1 MAPGV
6 LASISKQQGPDEG
19 SAPAVFASKNAIK
32 TAEPQ
37 DVRISLEDDRAVH
50 PMVLKTFRIL
60 VADLCQQFKGGHPG
74 GAIGMAAI
82 GMALWK
88 YVMKYAPHTPDFFN
102 RDRFVLSNG
111 HTCLFQYCFL
121 HLTGYRDMT
130 MEQLMSYHS
139 NRTDALCPGHPEIE
153 HEGIE
158 VTTGPLGQGVAN
170 AVGLAMASKNLAAT
184 FNQPG
189 FEVVDNHTWC
199 MIGDACLQEGVA
211 LEAISLA
218 GHWRLNNLT
227 IMYDNNQV
235 TCDGSVDLTNTE
247 NVNDKMRACGW
258 DVLEIED
265 GNYDIEG
272 IVKALQTARQ
282 SKDKPTFINI
292 KTTIGLGSKVAGTAP
307 AHGAAFGADDVA
319 NMKKN
324 EGFSPDEHFVIG
336 DETRQFFRGLP
347 ERGQKWVREYDELL
361 ASYEQAHP
369 DLAARF
375 TARRKGELPSDWKDL
390 IPKSFPDKPTSTR
403 AANGLVLNPMA
414 EKIDSFMVGTADLT
428 PSVYMDWPGKVDFQ
442 HPSLRTQCGINGDY
456 TGRYVHYGV
465 REHAMAAIAN
475 GLAAYNR
482 GTFVPVTSS
491 FFMFYLYAA
500 PAVRMGALQR
510 LQVIHAATHDSVG
523 MGEDG
528 PTHQPIELAAL
539 FRAMPNLLLFR
550 PGDAEETAG
559 AWQVAVQAKE
569 TPSIISTSRHAL
581 PPQKATRR
589 DLVGRGAYVLL
600 ENDAASVTLIGVG
613 AELCHAVDVAARLG
627 EAHGVE
633 ARVVSMP
640 CQRLFN
646 LQDRKY
652 QRDVL
657 RRDRV
662 PAIAIEPYAPNGWE
676 RYADAAACVSR
687 FGHSLPGKE
696 AYKYFGFDTEA
707 LVQKVLKYFDM
718 VKEDEM
724 LKREFVEL

>member
-1 MAPGV
+1 
-6 LASISKQQGPDEG
+6 
-19 SAPAVFASKNAIK
+19 
-32 TAEPQ
+32 
-37 DVRISLEDDRAVH
+37 
-50 PMVLKTFRIL
+50 
-60 VADLCQQFKGGHPG
+60 
-74 GAIGMAAI
+74 
-82 GMALWK
+82 
-88 YVMKYAPHTPDFFN
+88 
-102 RDRFVLSNG
+102 
-111 HTCLFQYCFL
+111 
-121 HLTGYRDMT
+121 MT

-153 HEGIE
+153 HKGVE

-170 AVGLAMASKNLAAT
+170 AVGLAVASKNLAAT

-189 FEVVDNHTWC
+189 FPVVDNHTWC

-218 GHWRLNNLT
+218 GHWRLSNLT

-235 TCDGSVDLTNTE
+235 TCDGSVDLANTE
-247 NVNDKMRACGW
+247 DVNAKMRACGW

-265 GNYDIEG
+265 GNHDIEG
-272 IVKALQTARQ
+272 IVKALQTARGQ
-282 SKDKPTFINI
+282 SPTGGKPTFINI

-324 EGFSPDEHFVIG
+324 AGFNPDEHFVIG
-336 DETRQFFRGLP
+336 DETRQFFKGLP
-347 ERGQKWVREYDELL
+347 ERGQKWVQEYDELL
-361 ASYEQAHP
+361 ASYAQAHP

-375 TARRKGELPSDWKDL
+375 AARRRGEIPENWKDL

-414 EKIDSFMVGTADLT
+414 EKIDSFIVGTADLS
-428 PSVYMDWPGKVDFQ
+428 PSVYMDWPGKTDFQ
-442 HPSLRTQCGINGDY
+442 HPSLRTQCGINGAY
-456 TGRYVHYGV
+456 SGRYIHYGV
-465 REHAMAAIAN
+465 REHAMAAISN
-475 GLAAYNR
+475 GLAAYHR
-482 GTFVPVTSS
+482 GTFIPVTSS
-491 FFMFYLYAA
+491 FFMFYLYAS

-539 FRAMPNLLLFR
+539 FRAMPNLLYLR
-550 PGDAEETAG
+550 PGDVEETAG
-559 AWQVAVQAKE
+559 AWEVAIQAKE

-581 PPQKATRR
+581 PLQKATRR
-589 DLVGRGAYVLL
+589 DMVAKGAYVLH
-600 ENDAASVTLIGVG
+600 ENEGASVTLIGVG
-613 AELCHAVDVAARLG
+613 AELCHAVDVAARLK

-640 CQRLFN
+640 CQRLFSM
-646 LQDRKY
+646 QDRGY
-652 QRDVL
+652 QRHVL
-657 RRDRV
+657 RRDKM

-707 LVQKVLKYFDM
+707 LIQKVLKYFDM
-718 VKEDEM
+718 VREDEM
-724 LKREFVEL
+724 LRREFVEL